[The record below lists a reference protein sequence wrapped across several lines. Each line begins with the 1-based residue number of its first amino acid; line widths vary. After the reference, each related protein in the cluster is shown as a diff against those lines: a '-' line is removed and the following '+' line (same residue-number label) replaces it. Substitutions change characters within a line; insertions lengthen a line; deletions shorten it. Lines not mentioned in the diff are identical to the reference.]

1 MISAKDFKAQ
11 WETEEELELVVAKAD
26 CPRLAGLPA
35 ELQKFLLEAGLPD
48 GAAPFLSFDDIE
60 RHGLKKIFEVWG
72 SPDDYSESEKERLSR
87 YFIIGSDGSG
97 NPLAIDTD
105 SSFEIVHL
113 DHDDW
118 FQTVTI
124 LNSSLFHL
132 AESLLL
138 VRDMVSKA
146 HNELSEAELEE
157 EIPARYKD
165 ELFTRMKSAD
175 KKAWRSRGYWE
186 TEVGML

>member
-11 WETEEELELVVAKAD
+11 WEAEEEFELVVAKAD
-26 CPRLAGLPA
+26 CPRLTSLPA

-48 GAAPFLSFDDIE
+48 AAAPFLSFDVIE
-60 RHGLKKIFEVWG
+60 RHGLTEISEVWG

-105 SSFEIVHL
+105 SNFEIVHL
-113 DHDDW
+113 DHDNW

-132 AESLLL
+132 AEFLLL

-146 HNELSEAELEE
+146 HNELSETELEE
-157 EIPARYKD
+157 EIPARYKG
-165 ELFTRMKSAD
+165 ELFTRMKFAD
-175 KKAWRSRGYWE
+175 KKAWRSGGYWE
-186 TEVGML
+186 TEVDML